1 MARIGGIAHPRH
13 SVRKSDV
20 GGRYG
25 TDPCLAT
32 LFVRGPNR
40 RVGAVLGWVFA
51 HSPFPCT
58 LAVEA
63 GWGRSMDAVAI
74 DDLRVVLN
82 DQIRAAIALILIGM
96 MFTVALSL
104 RLEDF
109 GALRRQPVR
118 ILGGVAAQIF
128 GLPLVT
134 MGLILI
140 LSPPASIALGMIVVG
155 CCPGGNVS
163 NILTDFARG
172 NTAYSVSLTAIS
184 SVSSAIATPVSIL
197 VWASLYPPTA
207 ALVRTLDVDALPF
220 LTQTLL
226 LLALPLAVGMLV
238 AAKFPRAAAAMR
250 KVLSPLSLLSLV
262 ALIAVGLQQNW
273 SVLLVA
279 GAVVVPIAV
288 IHNASALA
296 LGAGTARLL
305 RLDIARRRA
314 LTFEVGIQNSGLG
327 LLILLN
333 QFDGIGGAAV
343 MTAFWGIWHLVSG
356 GTLVGLFRTLDW
368 VHKGDKQKSTIMD
381 AEG

>member
-1 MARIGGIAHPRH
+1 
-13 SVRKSDV
+13 
-20 GGRYG
+20 
-25 TDPCLAT
+25 
-32 LFVRGPNR
+32 
-40 RVGAVLGWVFA
+40 
-51 HSPFPCT
+51 
-58 LAVEA
+58 
-63 GWGRSMDAVAI
+63 MDAVAI

-118 ILGGVAAQIF
+118 ILGGVAAQIL

-155 CCPGGNVS
+155 SCPGGNVS

-207 ALVRTLDVDALPF
+207 ALVHTLDVDALPF

-238 AAKFPRAAAAMR
+238 AAKFPHAAAAMR
-250 KVLSPLSLLSLV
+250 KVLSPLSLLSLI

-273 SVLLVA
+273 GVLLVA
-279 GAVVVPIAV
+279 GAAVVPNAV

-305 RLDIARRRA
+305 RLDIARA
-314 LTFEVGIQNSGLG
+314 A
-327 LLILLN
+327 
-333 QFDGIGGAAV
+333 GA
-343 MTAFWGIWHLVSG
+343 
-356 GTLVGLFRTLDW
+356 
-368 VHKGDKQKSTIMD
+368 
-381 AEG
+381 

>member
-1 MARIGGIAHPRH
+1 
-13 SVRKSDV
+13 
-20 GGRYG
+20 
-25 TDPCLAT
+25 
-32 LFVRGPNR
+32 
-40 RVGAVLGWVFA
+40 
-51 HSPFPCT
+51 
-58 LAVEA
+58 
-63 GWGRSMDAVAI
+63 MDAVAI